1 MEPPH
6 SATTCG
12 GTLLPDDD
20 GQRQCARDQYCFSRV
35 IDITDGVR
43 TVTGALTPRIF
54 CDRCRDH
61 IKDRCG
67 ELPAA
72 YERLAAELGEPARRG
87 EMVRTPFG
95 PRLPL
100 RENVDVLMRLM
111 ASTLCGWECR
121 VRSVARLT
129 PRDPYR
135 PVDTA
140 ESVEQAASTLVTHL
154 DVLLALQPKWMTRAI
169 SLGLG
174 RHGEAATIPAATE
187 ELHGDREIVR
197 LGVDF
202 VALMVELGAQD
213 AGQEILRLH
222 YRALAVL
229 GEVTKQPE
237 TLDGVPCRRC
247 EDMSLER
254 AEPPSD
260 PSLPVQWSVCATCH
274 DHMSQPDYAAWAA
287 LYASWADGS
296 GLTCQRCSNGDCRE
310 CVYAGCA
317 CTACHAAA

>member
-1 MEPPH
+1 M
-6 SATTCG
+6 
-12 GTLLPDDD
+12 LDDD
-20 GQRQCARDQYCFSRV
+20 GQRACGRDIWCFSRV

-61 IKDRCG
+61 IGERAG

-87 EMVRTPFG
+87 DMVRTPFG

-100 RENVDVLMRLM
+100 RENIDALMRLM

-121 VRSVARLT
+121 VRAVARLT

-140 ESVEQAASTLVTHL
+140 ESVERAAGTLVTHL
-154 DVLLALQPKWMTRAI
+154 DVLLALQPKGMCR
-169 SLGLG
+169 SVNLDLG
-174 RHGEAATIPAATE
+174 RHGDAATISDKNG
-187 ELHGDREIVR
+187 ELVERLRESAGLEIVR

-202 VALMVELGAQD
+202 VTLMTAVGAQE
-213 AGQEILRLH
+213 AGQDILRLH

-247 EDMSLER
+247 EDMALER

-260 PSLPVQWSVCATCH
+260 PSLPVLWSTCASCR
-274 DHMSQPDYAAWAA
+274 DQMSQPDFAAWAA

-296 GLTCQRCSNGDCRE
+296 GLTCQRCVNGDCRE

-317 CTACHAAA
+317 CVTCHVAA